1 MTDPSL
7 PDFPDADAAGA
18 DALGGFDMGALLE
31 QAMGMQQQLLE
42 AQAEAAEA
50 VVEGQAGG
58 GAVSV
63 RVTGGMVFESVTI
76 APAAVDPD
84 DIELLQ
90 DLVLAALN
98 DAMDQIGQL
107 QEASMGG
114 LDLGAMGGVLGL
126 GDAVIDADD
135 IDEIEIEIDVI
146 DIDIED
152 AVLVDDDDDDEGE
165 GDQGESGA
173 DDHP

>member
-1 MTDPSL
+1 MTDPNL
-7 PDFPDADAAGA
+7 PDNTDT

-63 RVTGGMVFESVTI
+63 RVTGAMVFESVTI

-84 DIELLQ
+84 DVELLQ

-98 DAMDQIGQL
+98 DAMDQIGQI
-107 QEASMGG
+107 QQASMGG
-114 LDLGAMGGVLGL
+114 LDLGGMGGMLGI
-126 GDAVIDADD
+126 GDSVIDADE
-135 IDEIEIEIDVI
+135 IDEIDIEIVEIDV
-146 DIDIED
+146 DIED
-152 AVLVDDDDDDEGE
+152 AELVDDDEDA
-165 GDQGESGA
+165 GDH
-173 DDHP
+173 DHP